1 MDNMKNIKELNLE
14 LIELED
20 QVLLVDD
27 KKLIINGYIHRGTEK
42 PVINKPDFWFD
53 FGVPYKN
60 VIASTKPLEGLPLL
74 VIEDEERVVELFD
87 YIENLS
93 KTLYNPERHRDESIK
108 SLISVACQSVYN
120 KTKETYKFTEEDLKK
135 ALWELGDVLFNNNQN
150 GITEGEPELY
160 FDTIIQSLT
169 KKELCIEIEDKIAI
183 DGHTI
188 IGVEPKIVNN
198 QIKAIWK

>member
-1 MDNMKNIKELNLE
+1 MKPISKLGLE

-27 KKLIINGYIHRGTEK
+27 KKLIINGYIQRGTEK

-74 VIEDEERVVELFD
+74 VIEDEVEELA
-87 YIENLS
+87 E
-93 KTLYNPERHRDESIK
+93 K
-108 SLISVACQSVYN
+108 QSEELMMPNNVEFEYGFRLGYN
-120 KTKETYKFTEEDLKK
+120 KAKETYRFTEEDLRK

-150 GITEGEPELY
+150 GIKEGEPELY

-169 KKELCIEIEDKIAI
+169 KKELCIEVEDKIAI

-188 IGVEPKIVNN
+188 IGVEPKITDGK
-198 QIKAIWK
+198 IKAIWK